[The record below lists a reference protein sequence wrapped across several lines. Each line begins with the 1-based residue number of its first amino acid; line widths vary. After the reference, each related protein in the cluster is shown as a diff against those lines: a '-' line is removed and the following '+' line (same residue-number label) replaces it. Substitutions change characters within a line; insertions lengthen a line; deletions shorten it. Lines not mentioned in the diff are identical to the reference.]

1 MTTASSSID
10 AFLFVVAAASGTGKT
25 SLVAALRERRPD
37 LAVSVSHTTR
47 PMRPGER
54 DGENY
59 YFVERGTFETL
70 EASGQFLESAEVFGH
85 LYGTSLNEID
95 RIKASGRSTLLE
107 IDWQG
112 ALQIKEQ
119 LPEAQLIFL
128 LPPSLDALRT
138 RLLGRG
144 QDSSEVIEQRL
155 SMSVSEISR
164 YSAFDYLVIN
174 DSFDLALSQ
183 LDDIISGR
191 GGAFRREVQEMAQ
204 GELLTELLNEAMRT
218 L

>member
-25 SLVAALRERRPD
+25 SLVAALREQRPD

-59 YFVERGTFETL
+59 YFVERGAFETL
-70 EASGQFLESAEVFGH
+70 KASGQFLESAEVFGH

-155 SMSVSEISR
+155 SMSVSEISQ
-164 YSAFDYLVIN
+164 YPAFDYLVVN

-191 GGAFRREVQEMAQ
+191 GGAFRRDVQEMAQ
-204 GELLTELLNEAMRT
+204 GELLTELLTEAR
-218 L
+218 

>member
-1 MTTASSSID
+1 MTTASGSND
-10 AFLFVVAAASGTGKT
+10 AFLFVVAAAAGTGKT
-25 SLVAALRERRPD
+25 SLVAALREQRPD

-59 YFVERGTFETL
+59 YFVEREAFETL
-70 EASGQFLESAEVFGH
+70 IANGQFLESAEVFGH

-112 ALQIKEQ
+112 ALQIREQ

-155 SMSVSEISR
+155 SMSVSEISQ
-164 YSAFDYLVIN
+164 YSAFDYLVVN

-191 GGAFRREVQEMAQ
+191 GGAFRRDVQEMAQ
-204 GELLTELLNEAMRT
+204 GELLTELLTEAR
-218 L
+218 

>member
-1 MTTASSSID
+1 MTAASGSID

-25 SLVAALRERRPD
+25 SLVAALREQRPD
-37 LAVSVSHTTR
+37 LVVSVSHTTR
-47 PMRPGER
+47 PMGPDER

-59 YFVERGTFETL
+59 YFVERETFETL
-70 EASGQFLESAEVFGH
+70 IANGQFLESAEVFGH

-155 SMSVSEISR
+155 SMSVSEISQ
-164 YSAFDYLVIN
+164 YPAFDYPVVN

-191 GGAFRREVQEMAQ
+191 GGAFRRDVQEMAQ
-204 GELLTELLNEAMRT
+204 GELLTELLTEAR
-218 L
+218 

>member
-1 MTTASSSID
+1 MTAAPGSID
-10 AFLFVVAAASGTGKT
+10 PYLFVVAAASGTGKT
-25 SLVAALRERRPD
+25 SLVTALREQRPD

-59 YFVERGTFETL
+59 YFVERETFETL
-70 EASGQFLESAEVFGH
+70 SEDGQFLESAEVFGH

-95 RIKASGRSTLLE
+95 RIKASGQSTLLE

-112 ALQIKEQ
+112 ALQIKQQ
-119 LPEAQLIFL
+119 LPDAQLIFL
-128 LPPSLDALRT
+128 LPPSLGALRA

-155 SMSVSEISR
+155 SLSVSEISQ
-164 YSAFDYLVIN
+164 YSAFDYLVVN

-183 LDDIISGR
+183 LNDIISGR
-191 GGAFRREVQEMAQ
+191 GESFRRDVQEMAQ
-204 GELLTELLNEAMRT
+204 GELLTELLT
-218 L
+218 GSS

>member
-25 SLVAALRERRPD
+25 SLVAALREQRPD

-70 EASGQFLESAEVFGH
+70 KASDQFLESAEVFGH

-128 LPPSLDALRT
+128 LPPSLDALRA

-155 SMSVSEISR
+155 SMSVSEISQ
-164 YSAFDYLVIN
+164 YPAFDYLVVN

-191 GGAFRREVQEMAQ
+191 GGAFRRDVQEMAQ
-204 GELLTELLNEAMRT
+204 GELLTELLTEAR
-218 L
+218 

>member
-1 MTTASSSID
+1 MTTASSSND

-25 SLVAALRERRPD
+25 SLVAALREQRPD

-59 YFVERGTFETL
+59 YFVERETFKTL
-70 EASGQFLESAEVFGH
+70 IEDGQFLESAEVFGH

-119 LPEAQLIFL
+119 LPVAQLIFL

-155 SMSVSEISR
+155 SMSVSEISQ
-164 YSAFDYLVIN
+164 YSAFDYLVVN

-183 LDDIISGR
+183 LHDIISGR
-191 GGAFRREVQEMAQ
+191 GGAFRRDVQEMAQ
-204 GELLTELLNEAMRT
+204 GELLTELLTEAR
-218 L
+218 

>member
-1 MTTASSSID
+1 MTAASGSID

-25 SLVAALRERRPD
+25 SLVAALREQRPD

-59 YFVERGTFETL
+59 YFVERETFETL
-70 EASGQFLESAEVFGH
+70 IANGQFLESAEVFGH

-138 RLLGRG
+138 RLWDEGKTAARSLNNALACP
-144 QDSSEVIEQRL
+144 SAKSPSTQRL
-155 SMSVSEISR
+155 ITWLSMTPSTSH
-164 YSAFDYLVIN
+164 
-174 DSFDLALSQ
+174 
-183 LDDIISGR
+183 
-191 GGAFRREVQEMAQ
+191 
-204 GELLTELLNEAMRT
+204 
-218 L
+218 

>member
-25 SLVAALRERRPD
+25 SLVAALREQRPD

-59 YFVERGTFETL
+59 YFVEREAFETL
-70 EASGQFLESAEVFGH
+70 IANGQFLESAEVFGH

-128 LPPSLDALRT
+128 LPPSLDALRA

-144 QDSSEVIEQRL
+144 QDSNEVIEKRL
-155 SMSVSEISR
+155 SMSVSEISQ
-164 YSAFDYLVIN
+164 YSAFDYLVVN

-191 GGAFRREVQEMAQ
+191 GGAFRRDVQEMAQ
-204 GELLTELLNEAMRT
+204 GELLTELLTEAR
-218 L
+218 

>member
-25 SLVAALRERRPD
+25 SLVTALREQRPD

-59 YFVERGTFETL
+59 YFVEREIFETL
-70 EASGQFLESAEVFGH
+70 IEDGQFLESAEVFGH

-128 LPPSLDALRT
+128 LPPSLDALRA

-155 SMSVSEISR
+155 SMSVSEISK
-164 YSAFDYLVIN
+164 YSAFDYLVVN

-183 LDDIISGR
+183 LHDIISGR
-191 GGAFRREVQEMAQ
+191 GGAFRRDVQEMAQ
-204 GELLTELLNEAMRT
+204 GELLSELLTEAR
-218 L
+218 

>member
-1 MTTASSSID
+1 
-10 AFLFVVAAASGTGKT
+10 
-25 SLVAALRERRPD
+25 
-37 LAVSVSHTTR
+37 
-47 PMRPGER
+47 MRPGER

-70 EASGQFLESAEVFGH
+70 VASGQFLESAEVFGH

-155 SMSVSEISR
+155 SMSVSEISQ
-164 YSAFDYLVIN
+164 YSAFDYLVVN
-174 DSFDLALSQ
+174 DSFDLALRQ

-191 GGAFRREVQEMAQ
+191 GGALRRDVQEMAQ
-204 GELLTELLNEAMRT
+204 GELLTELLNEAR
-218 L
+218 

>member
-1 MTTASSSID
+1 MTTVSGSID

-25 SLVAALRERRPD
+25 SLVAALREQRPD

-59 YFVERGTFETL
+59 YFVERETFETL
-70 EASGQFLESAEVFGH
+70 IKEGQFLESAEVFGN

-95 RIKASGRSTLLE
+95 RIKASGQSTLLE

-119 LPEAQLIFL
+119 LPDAQLIFL

-144 QDSSEVIEQRL
+144 QDSSEVIEKRL
-155 SMSVSEISR
+155 SMSVSEISQ
-164 YSAFDYLVIN
+164 YSAFDYLVVN
-174 DSFDLALSQ
+174 ESFDLALSQ
-183 LDDIISGR
+183 LNDIISGR
-191 GGAFRREVQEMAQ
+191 GAPYRRDVQEMAQ
-204 GELLTELLNEAMRT
+204 GELLTELLTEAR
-218 L
+218 

>member
-1 MTTASSSID
+1 MTTASTSID

-59 YFVERGTFETL
+59 YFVEREAFETL
-70 EASGQFLESAEVFGH
+70 IANGQFLESAEVFGH

-128 LPPSLDALRT
+128 LPPSLDALRA

-144 QDSSEVIEQRL
+144 QDSNEVIEKRL
-155 SMSVSEISR
+155 SMSVSEISQ
-164 YSAFDYLVIN
+164 YSAFDYLVVN

-183 LDDIISGR
+183 LNDIISGR
-191 GGAFRREVQEMAQ
+191 GGAFRRDVQEMAQ
-204 GELLTELLNEAMRT
+204 GELLTELLTEAR
-218 L
+218 

>member
-25 SLVAALRERRPD
+25 SLVAALREQRPD

-70 EASGQFLESAEVFGH
+70 VASGQFLESAEVFGH

-128 LPPSLDALRT
+128 LPPSLDALRA

-155 SMSVSEISR
+155 SMSVSEISK
-164 YSAFDYLVIN
+164 YSAFDYLVVN

-191 GGAFRREVQEMAQ
+191 GGAFRRDVQEMAQ
-204 GELLTELLNEAMRT
+204 GELLTELLTEAR
-218 L
+218 

>member
-59 YFVERGTFETL
+59 YFVEREAFETL
-70 EASGQFLESAEVFGH
+70 IANSQFLESAEVFGH
-85 LYGTSLNEID
+85 FYGTSLNEID

-155 SMSVSEISR
+155 SMSVSEISQ
-164 YSAFDYLVIN
+164 YPAFDYLVVN

-191 GGAFRREVQEMAQ
+191 GGAFRRDVQEMAQ
-204 GELLTELLNEAMRT
+204 GELLTELLTEAR
-218 L
+218 

>member
-59 YFVERGTFETL
+59 YFVERGAFETL
-70 EASGQFLESAEVFGH
+70 KASGQFLESAEVFGH

-155 SMSVSEISR
+155 SMSVSEISQ
-164 YSAFDYLVIN
+164 YPAFDYLVVN

-191 GGAFRREVQEMAQ
+191 GGAFRRDVQEMAQ
-204 GELLTELLNEAMRT
+204 GELLTELLTEAR
-218 L
+218 

>member
-1 MTTASSSID
+1 MTTASTSID

-25 SLVAALRERRPD
+25 SLVAALREQRPD

-59 YFVERGTFETL
+59 YFVEREAFETL
-70 EASGQFLESAEVFGH
+70 IANGQFLESAEVFGH

-128 LPPSLDALRT
+128 LPPSLDALRA

-144 QDSSEVIEQRL
+144 QDSNEVIEKRL
-155 SMSVSEISR
+155 SMSVSEISQ
-164 YSAFDYLVIN
+164 YSAFDYLVVN

-183 LDDIISGR
+183 LNDIISGR
-191 GGAFRREVQEMAQ
+191 GGAFRRDVQEMAQ
-204 GELLTELLNEAMRT
+204 GELLTELLTEAR
-218 L
+218 

>member
-1 MTTASSSID
+1 MTTVSGSID

-59 YFVERGTFETL
+59 YFIERGTFETL
-70 EASGQFLESAEVFGH
+70 VASGQFLESAEVFGH

-155 SMSVSEISR
+155 SMSVSEISQ
-164 YSAFDYLVIN
+164 YSAFDYLVVN

-191 GGAFRREVQEMAQ
+191 GGAFRRDVQEMAQ
-204 GELLTELLNEAMRT
+204 GELLTELLTEAR
-218 L
+218 

>member
-59 YFVERGTFETL
+59 YFVERETFETL
-70 EASGQFLESAEVFGH
+70 IANSQFLESAEVFGH

-155 SMSVSEISR
+155 SMSVSEISQ
-164 YSAFDYLVIN
+164 YPAFDYLVVN

-191 GGAFRREVQEMAQ
+191 GGAFRRDVQEMAQ
-204 GELLTELLNEAMRT
+204 GELLTELLTEAR
-218 L
+218 

>member
-25 SLVAALRERRPD
+25 SLVAALREQRPD

-70 EASGQFLESAEVFGH
+70 VASGQFLESAEVFGH

-128 LPPSLDALRT
+128 LPPSLDALRA

-144 QDSSEVIEQRL
+144 QDSGKVIEQRL
-155 SMSVSEISR
+155 SMSVSEISQ
-164 YSAFDYLVIN
+164 YSAFDYLVVN

-191 GGAFRREVQEMAQ
+191 GGAFRRDVQEMAQ
-204 GELLTELLNEAMRT
+204 GELLTELLTEAR
-218 L
+218 

>member
-1 MTTASSSID
+1 MTAASGSND

-25 SLVAALRERRPD
+25 SLVAALREQRPD
-37 LAVSVSHTTR
+37 LVVSVSHTTR

-59 YFVERGTFETL
+59 YFVEREAFETL
-70 EASGQFLESAEVFGH
+70 IANSQFLESAEVFGH

-155 SMSVSEISR
+155 SMSVSEISQ
-164 YSAFDYLVIN
+164 YPAFDYLVVN

-191 GGAFRREVQEMAQ
+191 GGAFRRDVQEMAQ
-204 GELLTELLNEAMRT
+204 GELLTELLTEAR
-218 L
+218 

>member
-1 MTTASSSID
+1 MTAAPGSID
-10 AFLFVVAAASGTGKT
+10 PYLFVVAAASGTGKT
-25 SLVAALRERRPD
+25 SLVTALREQRPD

-59 YFVERGTFETL
+59 YFVERETFETL
-70 EASGQFLESAEVFGH
+70 SEDGQFLESAEVFGH

-95 RIKASGRSTLLE
+95 RIKASGQSTLLE

-112 ALQIKEQ
+112 ALQIKQQ
-119 LPEAQLIFL
+119 LPDAQLIFL
-128 LPPSLDALRT
+128 LPPSLGALRT

-155 SMSVSEISR
+155 SRLRRCSMTSLLSCPRPNRRVRSAPSDGGSKKMSWASGNCCLICKAPCQSISR
-164 YSAFDYLVIN
+164 RVL
-174 DSFDLALSQ
+174 
-183 LDDIISGR
+183 
-191 GGAFRREVQEMAQ
+191 
-204 GELLTELLNEAMRT
+204 
-218 L
+218 

>member
-25 SLVAALRERRPD
+25 SLVAALREQRPD

-59 YFVERGTFETL
+59 YFVERGAFETL
-70 EASGQFLESAEVFGH
+70 KASGQFLESAEVFGH

-128 LPPSLDALRT
+128 LPPSLDALRA
-138 RLLGRG
+138 RLLRRG

-155 SMSVSEISR
+155 SMSVSEISQ

-191 GGAFRREVQEMAQ
+191 GGAFRRDVQEMAQ
-204 GELLTELLNEAMRT
+204 GELLTELLTEAR
-218 L
+218 

>member
-59 YFVERGTFETL
+59 YFVEREAFETL
-70 EASGQFLESAEVFGH
+70 IANSQFLESAEVFGH

-155 SMSVSEISR
+155 SMSVSEISQ
-164 YSAFDYLVIN
+164 YPAFDYLVVN

-191 GGAFRREVQEMAQ
+191 GGAFRRDVQEMAQ
-204 GELLTELLNEAMRT
+204 GELLTELSLIHI
-218 L
+218 

>member
-54 DGENY
+54 DGDNY

-70 EASGQFLESAEVFGH
+70 KANGQFLESAEVFGH

-128 LPPSLDALRT
+128 LPPSLDALRA

-155 SMSVSEISR
+155 SMSVSEISQ
-164 YSAFDYLVIN
+164 YSAFDYLVVN

-191 GGAFRREVQEMAQ
+191 GGAFRRDVQEMAQ
-204 GELLTELLNEAMRT
+204 GELLTELLTEAR
-218 L
+218 

>member
-25 SLVAALRERRPD
+25 SLVAALREQRPD

-59 YFVERGTFETL
+59 YFVEREAFETL
-70 EASGQFLESAEVFGH
+70 IANGQFLESAEVFGH

-128 LPPSLDALRT
+128 LPPSLDALRA

-144 QDSSEVIEQRL
+144 QDSNEVIEKRL
-155 SMSVSEISR
+155 SMSVSEISQ
-164 YSAFDYLVIN
+164 YSAFDYLVVN

-183 LDDIISGR
+183 LNDIISGR
-191 GGAFRREVQEMAQ
+191 GGAFRRDVQEMAQ
-204 GELLTELLNEAMRT
+204 GELLTELLTEAR
-218 L
+218 

>member
-59 YFVERGTFETL
+59 YFVEREAFETL
-70 EASGQFLESAEVFGH
+70 IANGQFLESAEVFGH

-128 LPPSLDALRT
+128 LPPSLDALRA

-144 QDSSEVIEQRL
+144 QDSNEVIEKRL
-155 SMSVSEISR
+155 SMSVSEISQ
-164 YSAFDYLVIN
+164 YSAFDYLVVN

-183 LDDIISGR
+183 LNDIISGR
-191 GGAFRREVQEMAQ
+191 GGAFRRDVQEMAQ
-204 GELLTELLNEAMRT
+204 GELLTELLTEAR
-218 L
+218 

>member
-59 YFVERGTFETL
+59 YFVEREAFETL
-70 EASGQFLESAEVFGH
+70 IANGQFLESAEVFGH

-128 LPPSLDALRT
+128 LPPSLNALRT

-155 SMSVSEISR
+155 SMSVSEISQ
-164 YSAFDYLVIN
+164 YPAFDYLVVN

-191 GGAFRREVQEMAQ
+191 GGAFRRDVQEMAQ
-204 GELLTELLNEAMRT
+204 GELLTELLTEAR
-218 L
+218 

>member
-59 YFVERGTFETL
+59 YFVERETFETL
-70 EASGQFLESAEVFGH
+70 VASGQFLESAEVFGH

-155 SMSVSEISR
+155 SMSVSEISQ

-204 GELLTELLNEAMRT
+204 GELLTELLYEAR
-218 L
+218 

>member
-59 YFVERGTFETL
+59 YFIERGTFETL
-70 EASGQFLESAEVFGH
+70 VASGQFLESAEVFGH

-155 SMSVSEISR
+155 SMSVSEISQ
-164 YSAFDYLVIN
+164 YSAFDYLVVN

-191 GGAFRREVQEMAQ
+191 GGAVRRDVQEMAQ
-204 GELLTELLNEAMRT
+204 GELLTELLTEAR
-218 L
+218 

>member
-54 DGENY
+54 DGDNY

-70 EASGQFLESAEVFGH
+70 KANGQFLESAEVFGH

-155 SMSVSEISR
+155 SMSVSEISQ
-164 YSAFDYLVIN
+164 YSAFDYLVVN

-191 GGAFRREVQEMAQ
+191 GGAFRRDVQEMAQ
-204 GELLTELLNEAMRT
+204 GELLTELLTEAR
-218 L
+218 

>member
-54 DGENY
+54 EGENY
-59 YFVERGTFETL
+59 YFVERETFETL
-70 EASGQFLESAEVFGH
+70 IANGQFLESAEVFGH

-128 LPPSLDALRT
+128 LPPSLDALRA

-155 SMSVSEISR
+155 SMSVSEISQ
-164 YSAFDYLVIN
+164 YSAFDYLVVN

-191 GGAFRREVQEMAQ
+191 GGAFRRDVQEMAQ
-204 GELLTELLNEAMRT
+204 GELLTELLTEAR
-218 L
+218 

>member
-1 MTTASSSID
+1 MTTASGSID

-25 SLVAALRERRPD
+25 SLVAALREQRPD

-59 YFVERGTFETL
+59 YFVERETFETL
-70 EASGQFLESAEVFGH
+70 IEDGQFLESAEVFGH

-155 SMSVSEISR
+155 SMSVSEISQ
-164 YSAFDYLVIN
+164 YSAFDYLVVN
-174 DSFDLALSQ
+174 DSFGLALSQ

-204 GELLTELLNEAMRT
+204 GELLTELLNEAR
-218 L
+218 

>member
-1 MTTASSSID
+1 MTTASGSID

-59 YFVERGTFETL
+59 YFVEREAFETL
-70 EASGQFLESAEVFGH
+70 IANSQFLESAEVFGH

-155 SMSVSEISR
+155 SMSVSEISQ
-164 YSAFDYLVIN
+164 YPAFDYLVVN

-191 GGAFRREVQEMAQ
+191 GGAFRRDVQEMAQ
-204 GELLTELLNEAMRT
+204 GELLTELLTEAR
-218 L
+218 

>member
-1 MTTASSSID
+1 MTTASGSND

-25 SLVAALRERRPD
+25 SLVAALREQRPD

-59 YFVERGTFETL
+59 YFVEREAFETL
-70 EASGQFLESAEVFGH
+70 IANSQFLESAEVFGH

-155 SMSVSEISR
+155 SMSVSEISQ
-164 YSAFDYLVIN
+164 YPAFDYLVVN

-191 GGAFRREVQEMAQ
+191 GGAFRRDVQEMAQ
-204 GELLTELLNEAMRT
+204 GELLTELLTEAR
-218 L
+218 

>member
-59 YFVERGTFETL
+59 YFVERETFEAL
-70 EASGQFLESAEVFGH
+70 IANGQFLESAEVFGH

-155 SMSVSEISR
+155 SMSVSEISQ
-164 YSAFDYLVIN
+164 YSAFDYLVVN

-191 GGAFRREVQEMAQ
+191 GSALRRDVQEMAQ
-204 GELLTELLNEAMRT
+204 GELLTELLSEPR
-218 L
+218 

>member
-25 SLVAALRERRPD
+25 SLVAALREQRPD

-54 DGENY
+54 DGKNY

-70 EASGQFLESAEVFGH
+70 VASGQFLESAEVFGH

-128 LPPSLDALRT
+128 LPPSLDALRA

-155 SMSVSEISR
+155 SMSVSEISQ
-164 YSAFDYLVIN
+164 YSAFDYLVVN

-191 GGAFRREVQEMAQ
+191 GGAFRRDVQEMAQ
-204 GELLTELLNEAMRT
+204 GELLTELLTEAR
-218 L
+218 